1 MAGWAGKGILNSPGY
16 LVGKENHG
24 CTRIRLRRGFLL
36 RQRYGGQDG
45 GQESYGGQ
53 DDGQVAANEEGSGNL
68 NHGWHGLS
76 RMKTLI
82 GSWFGIS
89 ARMHGEGFIM
99 HFFLS
104 VIIRAIRGGK
114 SLPCSRSAR

>member
-1 MAGWAGKGILNSPGY
+1 MMAGSAGKGIPKSPGY
-16 LVGKENHG
+16 LVRKENHG
-24 CTRIRLRRGFLL
+24 CTRIRLRRG
-36 RQRYGGQDG
+36 Y
-45 GQESYGGQ
+45 
-53 DDGQVAANEEGSGNL
+53 DGQVAANEEGSGNL

-82 GSWFGIS
+82 GSLFGIS

-114 SLPCSRSAR
+114 SLPCSGSALRLQCRPRGYSLPVR